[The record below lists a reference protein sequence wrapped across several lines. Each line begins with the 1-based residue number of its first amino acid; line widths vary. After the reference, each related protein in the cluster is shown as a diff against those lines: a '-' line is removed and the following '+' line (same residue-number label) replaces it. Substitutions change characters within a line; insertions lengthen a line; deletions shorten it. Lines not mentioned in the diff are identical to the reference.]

1 MYVRISRVFLST
13 VLLSLIFQ
21 SDANANENLA
31 KCVQVTNSYLIASS
45 FNPQYVVT
53 LKDACETDLGSIS
66 LQFFSGSNSLGA
78 AVPQFRSIF
87 KLNRWG
93 QTEYFDLPSI
103 SKGIYTPRLQ
113 VTIGKEPWN
122 PQMLYLNTFQI
133 TGNSSGSSSNQET
146 PKQDSSKLK
155 EWCISS
161 NIVKKTCYTYPSWKY
176 EICSFT
182 ARGEVQEKRG
192 TKWFTLWKVAGVKS
206 EMCSNP
212 DQFLLSTNGQ
222 STGTGNVSLRFWQPS
237 TKTNSAWS
245 DPIKITLR

>member
-1 MYVRISRVFLST
+1 MRVRIFRIFLSAI
-13 VLLSLIFQ
+13 LLSLIFQ
-21 SDANANENLA
+21 SNANASENLA
-31 KCVQVTNSYLIASS
+31 RCVQVTNSYLIPSS
-45 FNPQYVVT
+45 FNPKYVVT
-53 LKDACETDLGSIS
+53 LKDACDTDLGSIS
-66 LQFFSGSNSLGA
+66 LQFYSGSNSLGA

-103 SKGIYTPRLQ
+103 SKGVYAPRLQ

-122 PQMLYLNTFQI
+122 PQMLYLNSFQI
-133 TGNSSGSSSNQET
+133 SGNSSGSASNQET
-146 PKQDSSKLK
+146 PKQENSKPK

-161 NIVKKTCYTYPSWKY
+161 NIIKKTCYTYPSWKY

-182 ARGEVQEKRG
+182 PKGEIQEKRG
-192 TKWFTLWKVAGVKS
+192 TKWVTLWKVTGVKS

-212 DQFLLSTNGQ
+212 DQFLLSTNGE
-222 STGTGNVSLRFWQPS
+222 STGTGIVSLRFWQPS